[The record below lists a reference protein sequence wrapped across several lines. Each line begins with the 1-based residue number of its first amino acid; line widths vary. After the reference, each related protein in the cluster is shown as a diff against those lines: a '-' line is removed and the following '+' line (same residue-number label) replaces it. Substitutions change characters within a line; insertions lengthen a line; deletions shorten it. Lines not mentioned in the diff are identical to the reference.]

1 MGSEEYYE
9 GKLMESNTSLHKEI
23 KLRLNFDSIKVDGST
38 RTKGDTFGIKDKEL
52 IPISIKNASG
62 MNTQVHITSINKLKE
77 ELGMDQDVYD
87 IFDRFLGTNDGE
99 LFKLWSQNIQ
109 LDSYE
114 LGHKRL
120 KCYNI
125 ANSER
130 LVAWANDVNT
140 RGLLPKLLIQSIDS
154 ERPVQYMVWI
164 NKKKGGYQIIDVNKL
179 VNYIK
184 DSCTWQFTPGGT
196 VLECVDKESNKI
208 LWLQM
213 KGNKEKNGYN
223 HAPQFHIASVWPR
236 EFIIHENSNIRF

>member
-9 GKLMESNTSLHKEI
+9 GRLMESNDRLHAEI
-23 KLRLNFDSIKVDGST
+23 RLRLKFDSIKVDGST
-38 RTKGDTFGIKDKEL
+38 RTKGDTFGELNGKL

-62 MNTQVHITSINKLKE
+62 MNTQVHLTSIVKLRE
-77 ELGMDQDVYD
+77 ELGMDDDVLD
-87 IFDRFLGTNDGE
+87 IFNRFMGTNDAE
-99 LFKLWSQNIQ
+99 LFDKWRQNIE

-125 ANSER
+125 ANSEK

-154 ERPVQYMVWI
+154 EKPVRYMVWI

-184 DSCTWQFTPGGT
+184 DSCTWRFTPGGT
-196 VLECVDKESNKI
+196 VLECVDNLNNKI

-213 KGNKEKNGYN
+213 KGNKEKAGYN
-223 HAPQFHIASVWPR
+223 HAPQFHIASVWPK
-236 EFIIHENSNIRF
+236 EFIIYEDSNIRF

>member
-1 MGSEEYYE
+1 MGSQEYYE
-9 GKLMESNTSLHKEI
+9 GRLMESNTGLHEEI
-23 KLRLNFDSIKVDGST
+23 KSRLNFDSIRVDGST
-38 RTKGDTFGIKDKEL
+38 GTKGDTFGVKGIES

-77 ELGMDQDVYD
+77 ELGMNDDIVD
-87 IFDRFLGTNDGE
+87 IFNRFLGTNDGE
-99 LFKLWSQNIQ
+99 LFELWSQNLD

-154 ERPVQYMVWI
+154 ERPVRYMVWI
-164 NKKKGGYQIIDVNKL
+164 NKKKGGYQIVDVNKL
-179 VNYIK
+179 VTYISK
-184 DSCTWQFTPGGT
+184 ECTWQFTPGGT
-196 VLECVDKESNKI
+196 VLACVDRDGNKI

-223 HAPQFHIASVWPR
+223 HAPQFHIAAVWPK
-236 EFIIHENSNIRF
+236 EFIIYENSNIRF

>member
-1 MGSEEYYE
+1 MGSDEYYQ
-9 GKLMESNTSLHKEI
+9 GRLMESNTRLHTEI
-23 KLRLNFDSIKVDGST
+23 KLRLKFDSIKVDGSN
-38 RTKGDTFGIKDKEL
+38 RTKGDTFGDKSGEL

-62 MNTQVHITSINKLKE
+62 MNTQVHLTSIVKLRE
-77 ELGMDQDVYD
+77 ELGMDNDVYD
-87 IFDRFLGTNDGE
+87 IFDRFMGTNDGE

-125 ANSER
+125 ANSEK
-130 LVAWANDVNT
+130 LVIWANDVNT
-140 RGLLPKLLIQSIDS
+140 QGLLPKLLIQSIDS
-154 ERPVQYMVWI
+154 ERPVEYMVWI
-164 NKKKGGYQIIDVNKL
+164 NKKKGGYQIVDVNKL
-179 VNYIK
+179 VNYIIK
-184 DSCTWQFTPGGT
+184 ECTWRFTPGGT
-196 VLECVDKESNKI
+196 VLECVDRDGNKI

-236 EFIIHENSNIRF
+236 EFIIYENSNIRF

>member
-1 MGSEEYYE
+1 MGSDEYYE
-9 GKLMESNTSLHKEI
+9 GRLMESNTKLHAEI
-23 KLRLNFDSIKVDGST
+23 KLRLQFDSIKVDGST
-38 RTKGDTFGIKDKEL
+38 RTKGDTFGDKSGEL

-62 MNTQVHITSINKLKE
+62 MNTQVHLTSIIKLRE

-87 IFDRFLGTNDGE
+87 IFNQFMGTNDSE
-99 LFKLWSQNIQ
+99 LFDKWRQNIQ

-130 LVAWANDVNT
+130 LVIWANDVNT
-140 RGLLPKLLIQSIDS
+140 QGLLPKLLIQSIDS
-154 ERPVQYMVWI
+154 ERPVEYMVWI
-164 NKKKGGYQIIDVNKL
+164 NKKKGGYQIVDVNKL
-179 VNYIK
+179 VNYIIK
-184 DSCTWQFTPGGT
+184 ECTWRFTPGGT
-196 VLECVDKESNKI
+196 VLECVDKENNKI

-236 EFIIHENSNIRF
+236 EFIIYENSNIRF

>member
-1 MGSEEYYE
+1 MGSDEYYQ
-9 GKLMESNTSLHKEI
+9 GRLMESNTRLHSEI
-23 KLRLNFDSIKVDGST
+23 RLRLKFDSIRVDGST
-38 RTKGDTFGIKDKEL
+38 RTKGDTFGELNGEL

-62 MNTQVHITSINKLKE
+62 MNTQVHLTSIVKLRE
-77 ELGMDQDVYD
+77 ELGMNDDVVD
-87 IFDRFLGTNDGE
+87 VFNRFMGTNDAE
-99 LFKLWSQNIQ
+99 LFDKWRQNIR

-130 LVAWANDVNT
+130 LVVWANDVNT
-140 RGLLPKLLIQSIDS
+140 TGQLPKLLIQSIDS
-154 ERPVQYMVWI
+154 ENPVQYMVWI
-164 NKKKGGYQIIDVNKL
+164 NKKKGGYQIVDVNKL
-179 VNYIK
+179 VNYIIK
-184 DSCTWQFTPGGT
+184 ECVWRFTPGGT
-196 VLECVDKESNKI
+196 VLECVDKENNKI

-236 EFIIHENSNIRF
+236 EFIIYEDSNIRF

>member
-9 GKLMESNTSLHKEI
+9 GKLMESNTGLHKEI
-23 KLRLNFDSIKVDGST
+23 KLRLKFDSIKVDGST
-38 RTKGDTFGIKDKEL
+38 RTKGDTFGVKGKEL

-62 MNTQVHITSINKLKE
+62 MNTQVHITSINKLRE
-77 ELGMDQDVYD
+77 ELGMSDSVYD
-87 IFDRFLGTNDGE
+87 IFNQFLGTNDKE
-99 LFKLWSQNIQ
+99 LFGTWRQNKQ
-109 LDSYE
+109 LDEYE
-114 LGHKRL
+114 IAHTRL

-140 RGLLPKLLIQSIDS
+140 KGLLPKLLIQSINS
-154 ERPVQYMVWI
+154 ENPVQFMVWI
-164 NKKKGGYQIIDVNKL
+164 SKKKGGYQIIDVNKL
-179 VNYIK
+179 VTYISK
-184 DSCTWQFTPGGT
+184 ECRWQFTPGGT
-196 VLECVDKESNKI
+196 VLECVDQDGNKI

-236 EFIIHENSNIRF
+236 EFIIYENSNIRF